1 MWKYRQTESFHL
13 NGHIIGF
20 GPQTQKLEQPYK
32 APLFTL
38 AVKGLRVWALAKQYT
53 WEDSLWT
60 TLFVTDNT
68 QETKLTGK
76 IPLAGGSLW
85 AIACEQQM
93 YFRWNKSWKM
103 RLLPAG
109 YVSKDTGEI
118 KQLGNFLLK
127 ILFGNMDTL
136 VSFFECKGTWT

>member
-1 MWKYRQTESFHL
+1 MKVKADWELSFEWSHHRIL
-13 NGHIIGF
+13 S
-20 GPQTQKLEQPYK
+20 TDSKVR
-32 APLFTL
+32 ATL
-38 AVKGLRVWALAKQYT
+38 QSSSIHSGSKRVIRAWALAKQYT

-85 AIACEQQM
+85 AIASEQQT

-103 RLLPAG
+103 RLIPAG

-118 KQLGNFLLK
+118 KQLSNFLLK

>member
-1 MWKYRQTESFHL
+1 MKVKADWELSFEWSHHRIL
-13 NGHIIGF
+13 S
-20 GPQTQKLEQPYK
+20 TDSKVR
-32 APLFTL
+32 ATL
-38 AVKGLRVWALAKQYT
+38 QSSSIHSGSKRVIRAWALAKQYT

-85 AIACEQQM
+85 AIASEQQT

-103 RLLPAG
+103 RLIPAG